1 MKTTAILVL
10 ALGCMSSPVAAQD
23 PPVNGQ
29 TEWRQAVRP
38 LWQVD
43 FGYPIRVSTGVT
55 FVVGTERRLS
65 GYETHLRGLVAGA
78 DAGLAGLSAKL
89 GWADLRPYDAGLS
102 GYSLEVVL
110 VRPLGVDSRFD
121 RDVPYLGPGGSYY
134 FFYFRFSGA
143 LLLATGT
150 ARRALVPAATAA
162 FVVPL
167 RF

>member
-10 ALGCMSSPVAAQD
+10 ALGCVSTPLAAQD
-23 PPVNGQ
+23 PPVMGQ
-29 TEWRQAVRP
+29 TEWRKAVRP

-55 FVVGTERRLS
+55 FVLGEERRLS
-65 GYETHLRGLVAGA
+65 GYESHLRGLVASA

-102 GYSLEVVL
+102 GYSAEVVL
-110 VRPLGVDSRFD
+110 VRPLGVDSRLD
-121 RDVPYLGPGGSYY
+121 RDVPYVGPGGSYY
-134 FFYFRFSGA
+134 FFYFRLSGA
-143 LLLATGT
+143 LLFATGT
-150 ARRALVPAATAA
+150 ARRAVVPVVTAA
-162 FVVPL
+162 LVVPL

>member
-10 ALGCMSSPVAAQD
+10 TLGCVSSPVAAQD
-23 PPVNGQ
+23 APGVGQ
-29 TEWRQAVRP
+29 IEWRQTVRP

-43 FGYPIRVSTGVT
+43 FGYPSRVSTGVT
-55 FVVGTERRLS
+55 FVVGAERRLS

-89 GWADLRPYDAGLS
+89 GWSDLRPFDAGLS
-102 GYSLEVVL
+102 GYSAEVVL

-121 RDVPYLGPGGSYY
+121 RDVLYLGPGGSYY

-143 LLLATGT
+143 LLLAAGP
-150 ARRALVPAATAA
+150 ARRTLVPMATAA

-167 RF
+167 GF